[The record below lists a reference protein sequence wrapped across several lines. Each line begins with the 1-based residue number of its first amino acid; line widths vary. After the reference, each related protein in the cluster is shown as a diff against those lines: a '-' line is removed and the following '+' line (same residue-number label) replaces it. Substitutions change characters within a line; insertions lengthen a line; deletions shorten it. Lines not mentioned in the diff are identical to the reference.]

1 MVLIIIANH
10 LIKNHEIFSVKKM
23 KKALLLTVFS
33 SILFIVSVTS
43 QTNNDNGLT
52 KKNPAFY
59 LGLGTGLNNN
69 CGLAGFKLG
78 IRMNDKMILD
88 AGVGVGTWGNKV
100 ALGMVFNAIDKNA
113 WCPVLSISRASG
125 INNADVKLEV
135 IDDFGIKGKKN
146 ISMNLT
152 AATLFNIGIQRQ
164 WIRKSGNRLVLDLG
178 FSILVDGASH
188 EMIDFTTKLSDKGK
202 KELDDF
208 KPGGLMVGF
217 SYNFGVN

>member
-1 MVLIIIANH
+1 
-10 LIKNHEIFSVKKM
+10 M

-33 SILFIVSVTS
+33 SLLFIINVTS
-43 QTNNDNGLT
+43 QTNNESGLA
-52 KKNPAFY
+52 KKNPTFY
-59 LGLGTGLNNN
+59 IGLGTGLNNN

-100 ALGMVFNAIDKNA
+100 ALGMVFNATNKNA

-135 IDDFGIKGKKN
+135 VDDFGVKSKKDV
-146 ISMNLT
+146 SMNLT
-152 AATLFNIGIQRQ
+152 AATLFNVGIQRQ
-164 WIRKSGNRLVLDLG
+164 WVRKSGNRLVLDLG
-178 FSILVDGASH
+178 FSILIDGASH
-188 EMIDFTTKLSDKGK
+188 EMIDYTTKLTDNGK
-202 KELDDF
+202 KDLNAL